1 MFNRKIYSTLKLLIL
16 ALFTLYITTFCSLPA
31 LAASP
36 NENCITVNAG
46 ASMEVAPD
54 LAYLHCNI
62 VGKGTTAAQATA
74 NSAQIINN
82 MRRSLLGLNIV
93 GEDIV
98 NLSYNTHSTYDNKG
112 KVAGY

>member
-1 MFNRKIYSTLKLLIL
+1 MYYRKIYSHLKLLVL
-16 ALFTLYITTFCSLPA
+16 TVFTSYITTFCSLPT

-46 ASMEVAPD
+46 ASMEVAPN

-62 VGKGTTAAQATA
+62 VGQGNTAAEAMA
-74 NSAQIINN
+74 NAAQIINDV
-82 MRRSLLGLNIV
+82 RHSLLGLNIV

-98 NLSYNTHSTYDNKG
+98 KQL
-112 KVAGY
+112 